1 MPMIVPHHAKKL
13 PYFAYDCSVVSIIV
27 LANTALCSR
36 TCTIDVSL
44 SSLVAVGLP
53 IVSTI
58 SALAAVDLPIVGTI
72 SASVV
77 PSAPAGSPLQ
87 DGWGHGE
94 GGRGGGRAKEF
105 GAQCEAQSQCVT
117 ILRNT
122 ASGLCSECVVRVMKP
137 QGFRSPSS

>member
-1 MPMIVPHHAKKL
+1 
-13 PYFAYDCSVVSIIV
+13 
-27 LANTALCSR
+27 LA
-36 TCTIDVSL
+36 
-44 SSLVAVGLP
+44 AVDLP
-53 IVSTI
+53 IVGTISALAAVDLPIVGTISALAAVDLPIVGTISALAAVDLPIVGTI

-122 ASGLCSECVVRVMKP
+122 ASGLCSECVVRVMKL